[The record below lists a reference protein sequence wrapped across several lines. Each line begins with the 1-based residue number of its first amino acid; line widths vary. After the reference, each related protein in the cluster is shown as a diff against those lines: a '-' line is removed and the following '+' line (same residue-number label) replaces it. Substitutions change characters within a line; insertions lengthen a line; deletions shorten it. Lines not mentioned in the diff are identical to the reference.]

1 MQVASARLL
10 ARPLSRAVNW
20 SALLASFAI
29 AFLIVWWLGQDS
41 AAMGDV
47 VLSLRL
53 GALSLAAGMAFVLD
67 DPTEES
73 TSMTPVSLLVRRAIR
88 ISLTLPG
95 VAAAW
100 LLLIRVANGAP
111 AATAEIPAWPFTLEL
126 LAFSAVALAGAAI
139 GSRHLADRPGG
150 TIGAGAALLVA
161 VGAAFLPGKLQLWDQ
176 MPGTSGYANT
186 TKWWW
191 GIVVAGGL
199 VLIQYSRVGARPLRS
214 MARRRPALK
223 PTQEAAIRTP

>member
-20 SALLASFAI
+20 SALLSSFAI
-29 AFLIVWWLGQDS
+29 AFLIVWWLVQDS
-41 AAMGDV
+41 AATGDV

-73 TSMTPVSLLVRRAIR
+73 TSMTPVSFLIRRAVR

-111 AATAEIPAWPFTLEL
+111 AAAEIPAWPFTLEL
-126 LAFSAVALAGAAI
+126 LAFSAVALAGTAI
-139 GSRHLADRPGG
+139 GSRHLADRLGG
-150 TIGAGAALLVA
+150 TIGAGASLLVA

-186 TKWWW
+186 SKWWW
-191 GIVVAGGL
+191 GIVLAGGL

-214 MARRRPALK
+214 MAQRRPALK